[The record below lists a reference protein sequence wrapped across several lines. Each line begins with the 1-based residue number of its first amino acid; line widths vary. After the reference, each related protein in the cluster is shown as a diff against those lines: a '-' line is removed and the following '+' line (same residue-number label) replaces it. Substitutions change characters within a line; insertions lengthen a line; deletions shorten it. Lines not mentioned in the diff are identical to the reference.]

1 MRQKNSFT
9 YYTLQF
15 LRHLLCRLPRKTTL
29 RLGVMLGRIAYDHLK
44 RRQSEALEHQRQA
57 FPNRTETYYQAIL
70 KRTYEHYGKVFL
82 DSIRLETLD
91 LERIVSVEGED
102 SLESPDSK
110 QGMILLTGHFGNW
123 EIFPIWFS
131 RKGYSF
137 TPVIRRQKNKGAN
150 RFFVEW
156 RSKMALPPLYA
167 GSSTHEMMKVVARG
181 SILGLAADQDA
192 RKSGV
197 FVDFLGRPA
206 SAFRGPAVFH
216 LKTGA
221 PLITAFCRM
230 DRHSHYHI
238 TFERILVTSD
248 DTVETITQKIASKL
262 EEMIREHPEQYF
274 WFHRRWKTQPLSNGE
289 GVWGRKGEVRRL
301 K

>member
-9 YYTLQF
+9 YYTLKF

-29 RLGVMLGRIAYDHLK
+29 RLGVMLGRFAYDHLRIRHNK
-44 RRQSEALEHQRQA
+44 ALEQLQQA
-57 FPNRTETYYQAIL
+57 FPNRTETYYQTIL
-70 KRTYEHYGKVFL
+70 KRTYNHYGKVIL
-82 DSIRLETLD
+82 DTLRVETLD
-91 LERIVSVEGED
+91 LERIVTVEGED
-102 SLESPDSK
+102 SLAAPDSN

-123 EIFPIWFS
+123 EIFPAWFS
-131 RKGYSF
+131 SKGYSF
-137 TPVIRRQKNKGAN
+137 TPVIRRQQNKGAN

-167 GSSTHEMMKVVARG
+167 GVSSHTMMKVVTKG
-181 SILGLAADQDA
+181 GILGLAADQDA

-230 DRHSHYHI
+230 DRQSHYHI
-238 TFERILVTSD
+238 TFEQILATSH

-262 EEMIREHPEQYF
+262 EEMIRKYPEQYF
-274 WFHRRWKTQPLSNGE
+274 WFHRRWKTQPLSM
-289 GVWGRKGEVRRL
+289 GVEETQ
-301 K
+301 